1 MAMNKNKDKPVLMF
15 FYREIHQEGVTTFN
29 QLRGENP
36 LIASFITVNVQENP
50 EVAKT
55 FSIEYTPTLLVVI
68 NGKEYW
74 RHVGGFTPEYIK
86 NNLALFEPINREAF
100 L

>member
-1 MAMNKNKDKPVLMF
+1 
-15 FYREIHQEGVTTFN
+15 
-29 QLRGENP
+29 
-36 LIASFITVNVQENP
+36 
-50 EVAKT
+50 
-55 FSIEYTPTLLVVI
+55 VI